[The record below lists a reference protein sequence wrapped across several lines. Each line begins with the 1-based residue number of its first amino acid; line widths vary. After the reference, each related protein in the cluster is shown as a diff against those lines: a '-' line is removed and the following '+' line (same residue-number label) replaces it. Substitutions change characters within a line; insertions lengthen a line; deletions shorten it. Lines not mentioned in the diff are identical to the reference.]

1 MRSFCD
7 PLYLAVTC
15 HDYPQLWDPAASFAE
30 RRTQLVLAQAGEP
43 PERFAPFTATTWTSL
58 DYEGAT
64 ACLRWPAP
72 RVADPAVPPDAPY
85 PDVPTLVLN
94 GDLDNITASS
104 GARVVASRFPRST
117 FVETANTI
125 HISAISDRDDCAA
138 PMVRCLSP
146 RSTPATTLRLVAGR
160 GPRCW
165 YLPAARWRHA
175 RARRHAAAETVAD
188 ATTRWQIHDSGRSRG
203 PRGGRWSYTGT
214 RLVRFRFRGA
224 RFVRDVPVTGSATW
238 RIGTGAVR
246 ASVRVPA
253 GRVRAAWNVRKQLAR
268 GELTGRLG
276 GRELRADIL
285 AP

>member
-1 MRSFCD
+1 M
-7 PLYLAVTC
+7 
-15 HDYPQLWDPAASFAE
+15 
-30 RRTQLVLAQAGEP
+30 
-43 PERFAPFTATTWTSL
+43 
-58 DYEGAT
+58 
-64 ACLRWPAP
+64 
-72 RVADPAVPPDAPY
+72 PPDAPY

-138 PMVRCLSP
+138 PMVRRFIATLDAGDTSCASRLAEVRVVGTFP
-146 RSTPATTLRLVAGR
+146 RRAGGTPVRVGT
-160 GPRCW
+160 
-165 YLPAARWRHA
+165 
-175 RARRHAAAETVAD
+175 AAAETVAD
-188 ATTRWQIHDSGRSRG
+188 AIMRWQINYSGRSRG
-203 PRGGRWSYTGT
+203 LRGGRWSYTGT
-214 RLVRFRFRGA
+214 KLVRFRFRGA

-246 ASVRVPA
+246 ASVRVPG

-268 GELTGRLG
+268 AKLTGRVG